1 MVFESPFAVLPSWNA
16 LLAVVGIA
24 LLSSALAY
32 SIYFRILALVG
43 ATNLMLV
50 TLLIPVSALLLGVFV
65 LGEEI
70 SPSAYAGMAVI
81 FAGLAC
87 IDGRLL
93 NFIRVNR
100 ARQTIPR
107 SHRR

>member
-1 MVFESPFAVLPSWNA
+1 MVFESPFAVLPSWNV
-16 LLAVVGIA
+16 LLAVAGIA

-50 TLLIPVSALLLGVFV
+50 TLLMPVSALLLGVFV

-81 FAGLAC
+81 FAGLAS

-93 NFIRVNR
+93 DFIRVNR